1 MKTLARIACISLILP
16 FISVP
21 YSFAEDAAED
31 KPALSAQGAKDLIA
45 SMPGAKD
52 ATEGYVE
59 EEIPQDFYDIYGRQL
74 QYRENAKEFRS
85 MLEGRRLSFTTPH
98 VTARTLYRDNL
109 AEVYRAES
117 ATYQEDIADEGASKN
132 GAMSTQDMASGESLD
147 VDDTGLVDVVD
158 DILEKADDVDGLKE
172 EAVSSDVDA
181 ADGETMKKVITS
193 DDAPEFDPADLEVEF
208 GEGADL
214 GAEIDDPIMDKEVL
228 DDDISLEDAMTG
240 KPMADDVPLSLDDD
254 MPLEDNVVAPEDEAV
269 DAELDLPT
277 SVEADFDVQVPLPSD
292 GDLEDVLS
300 EKLQLEAVTG
310 AQ

>member
-31 KPALSAQGAKDLIA
+31 TPALSAQGAKDLIA

-52 ATEGYVE
+52 ATKGYVE
-59 EEIPQDFYDIYGRQL
+59 EDVPQDFYDIYGRQL

-109 AEVYRAES
+109 AEVYKAES
-117 ATYQEDIADEGASKN
+117 ASYQEDIAGEDNDGP
-132 GAMSTQDMASGESLD
+132 MSTQDMMGDKSLD

-158 DILEKADDVDGLKE
+158 DIMDESDDVDGLKE
-172 EAVSSDVDA
+172 EVVSSDDDVM
-181 ADGETMKKVITS
+181 DGETMKKVITS
-193 DDAPEFDPADLEVEF
+193 DDAPEFDPTDLEVEF
-208 GEGADL
+208 GEDADL
-214 GAEIDDPIMDKEVL
+214 DDPIMDVDVL
-228 DDDISLEDAMTG
+228 DSDISLEDAMG
-240 KPMADDVPLSLDDD
+240 KPMADDAPLSLDDD
-254 MPLEDNVVAPEDEAV
+254 LLLEDAVVAPDDEAV
-269 DAELDLPT
+269 DAEPT
-277 SVEADFDVQVPLPSD
+277 ESDSVDVDSGVELDVQVPSPSE